1 MFGNTGI
8 IYYLCCITNT
18 TTMIEN
24 IIKKLMKG
32 KTFTCQGYGLTITYK
47 VNVNVKIDKRHW
59 KGEYKY
65 IDLNIKV
72 IECVRRYGTREI
84 TLFKN
89 GRGNK
94 SDYRDV
100 QDIVR
105 HDMNQWVS
113 PIFSTNF
120 YRNCYT
126 LLTHLT
132 EIRIN
137 RYTYS

>member
-1 MFGNTGI
+1 
-8 IYYLCCITNT
+8 
-18 TTMIEN
+18 MIDN
-24 IIKKLMKG
+24 IVKKFLKG
-32 KTFTCQGYGLTITYK
+32 KTFTCTGYGLTITYK
-47 VNVNVKIDKRHW
+47 VNVNVKIDSRHW
-59 KGEYKY
+59 RGEYKY

-72 IECVRRYGTREI
+72 IECVRRYGTYEM
-84 TLFKN
+84 TLFQN
-89 GRGNK
+89 GRALK

-105 HDMNQWVS
+105 GDMNKWMS
-113 PIFSTNF
+113 PIFSTHF
-120 YRNCYT
+120 YRNYYT

>member
-1 MFGNTGI
+1 VWGWFI
-8 IYYLCCITNT
+8 IFVVSQTTTT

-47 VNVNVKIDKRHW
+47 VNVNVKIDSRHW

-72 IECVRRYGTREI
+72 IECVRSGYGRNI

-89 GRGNK
+89 GRGNR

-105 HDMNQWVS
+105 QDMNKWVS
-113 PIFSTNF
+113 PIFSTHF
-120 YRNCYT
+120 YRNYYT
-126 LLTHLT
+126 VLTHLT

>member
-1 MFGNTGI
+1 MWGWFI
-8 IYYLCCITNT
+8 IFVVSQTTTT
-18 TTMIEN
+18 TTMIDVM
-24 IIKKLMKG
+24 IKKYMKG

-47 VNVNVKIDKRHW
+47 VNVNVKINSRHW

-72 IECVRRYGTREI
+72 IECVRRYSNREI

-89 GRGNK
+89 GRANK

-105 HDMNQWVS
+105 HDMNKWVS
-113 PIFSTNF
+113 PIFSTRF
-120 YRNCYT
+120 YRNYYT
-126 LLTHLT
+126 LITHLT

>member
-1 MFGNTGI
+1 
-8 IYYLCCITNT
+8 
-18 TTMIEN
+18 MIDN
-24 IIKKLMKG
+24 IINKFLKG
-32 KTFTCQGYGLTITYK
+32 KTFTCTGYGLTITYK
-47 VNVNVKIDKRHW
+47 VNVNVKIDRKHW

-72 IECVRRYGTREI
+72 IECIRTYGSYSRV
-84 TLFKN
+84 LFKN
-89 GRGNK
+89 GRANR

-105 HDMNQWVS
+105 CDLNKWMS
-113 PIFSTNF
+113 PIFSTHF
-120 YRNCYT
+120 YRNYYT

>member
-1 MFGNTGI
+1 MFGNAGI

-72 IECVRRYGTREI
+72 IECVRG
-84 TLFKN
+84 
-89 GRGNK
+89 
-94 SDYRDV
+94 
-100 QDIVR
+100 
-105 HDMNQWVS
+105 DMNKWVS
-113 PIFSTNF
+113 PIFSTHF
-120 YRNCYT
+120 YRNYYT
-126 LLTHLT
+126 LITHLT

>member
-1 MFGNTGI
+1 VGMV
-8 IYYLCCITNT
+8 YYLCCITNT
-18 TTMIEN
+18 TTMIDVM
-24 IIKKLMKG
+24 IKKYMKG

-59 KGEYKY
+59 RGEYKY
-65 IDLNIKV
+65 IDLNIKI
-72 IECVRRYGTREI
+72 IECTRRYSNREI
-84 TLFKN
+84 TLFQN
-89 GRGNK
+89 GRSIK

-105 HDMNQWVS
+105 CDLNKWMS
-113 PIFSTNF
+113 PIFSTHF
-120 YRNCYT
+120 YRNYYT

>member
-1 MFGNTGI
+1 
-8 IYYLCCITNT
+8 
-18 TTMIEN
+18 MIDVM
-24 IIKKLMKG
+24 IKKYMKG

-47 VNVNVKIDKRHW
+47 VNVNVKIDSRHW

-72 IECVRRYGTREI
+72 IECVRSGYGRNI

-89 GRGNK
+89 GRGNR

-105 HDMNQWVS
+105 GDMNKWVS
-113 PIFSTNF
+113 PIFSTHF
-120 YRNCYT
+120 YRNYYT